1 MEIYKDIN
9 NSETKEFA
17 NLLNNQSKNKVEEG
31 KIFEATVTKISSKYC
46 WVYLDGLKSEPAIDI
61 NEIKEINLLD
71 KIKEGSKLKIVVEN
85 LESKSGEIIVSASK
99 AKKIEGYETLL
110 KKAEINCSNLL
121 YLTIKIIQKG
131 KFSTFS
137 QKEICKKYNFLLA

>member
-1 MEIYKDIN
+1 MEFYKELN
-9 NSETKEFA
+9 SSETKEFA
-17 NLLNNQSKNKVEEG
+17 SLLDNQSKNKIEEG

-61 NEIKEINLLD
+61 NEIKEIDLFD

-99 AKKIEGYETLL
+99 SKKIDGY
-110 KKAEINCSNLL
+110 
-121 YLTIKIIQKG
+121 
-131 KFSTFS
+131 
-137 QKEICKKYNFLLA
+137 